1 MVNEGGING
10 TGKGIVNTNS
20 KDFKELQKAII
31 EHAKNQSSEDKI
43 RYKLISLKLQ
53 METYISREEVN
64 EKIDVGEFL
73 KKHLKAINIKNK
85 QFANY
90 IEVEESNLS
99 SIINGRR
106 KINIDT
112 AFKLGQLFNINPNLW
127 LLIQS
132 KNELL
137 EIDKEKR
144 KKYQKY
150 KLKDLLKKAG

>member
-20 KDFKELQKAII
+20 KDFKGLQNAII
-31 EHAKNQSSEDKI
+31 EHAKKQSPEDKI
-43 RYKLISLKLQ
+43 KYKLISLKLQ
-53 METYISREEVN
+53 MQTYISKEDVK
-64 EKIDVGEFL
+64 EKIEVGEFL
-73 KKHLKAINIKNK
+73 KRHLKAINIKNK

-90 IEVEESNLS
+90 IEIEESNLS

-112 AFKLGQLFNINPNLW
+112 AFKLGQLFNINPNFW
-127 LLIQS
+127 LLVQS

-137 EIDKEKR
+137 EVR
-144 KKYQKY
+144 KNKYQKY
-150 KLKDLLKKAG
+150 KLKDLLKKVS